1 MTLTPSIL
9 SMTDTSF
16 HLSQTTASM
25 GSKQKDTNY
34 STMIVPYST
43 VALVLLPQIARAV
56 QVEIHCSF
64 DTPTGDPIRLSS
76 RSSWSVSLCSRPP

>member
-1 MTLTPSIL
+1 MTLTSSIL

-16 HLSQTTASM
+16 HLSQTTTSM

-34 STMIVPYST
+34 STMIVPDST
-43 VALVLLPQIARAV
+43 VALVLFPRIARAV

-64 DTPTGDPIRLSS
+64 DIPTGDSIRLGS
-76 RSSWSVSLCSRPP
+76 RSSWSPSWCSRPP